1 MDNFYLVILLAVF
14 VVIAV
19 GFIINFLRINE
30 DLEKRLE
37 EALANSRKYC
47 KESLDRYDELFTLR
61 SSYLELQL
69 KHNNLKNLKQ
79 DYETLEQ
86 KVEKSSTVSEPVEV
100 KASPKVIDATS
111 VEESPKDALKPV
123 IVERP
128 LSKKRHY
135 KRKGK

>member
-1 MDNFYLVILLAVF
+1 MDNFYLVILLAAF
-14 VVIAV
+14 VVIAA

-61 SSYLELQL
+61 SSYLELQI
-69 KHNNLKNLKQ
+69 KHNNLKK

-86 KVEKSSTVSEPVEV
+86 KVKKSPTVSEPVEV

-111 VEESPKDALKPV
+111 VEESPKDAPKPV